1 MKRGWLAAGAAL
13 AALVVL
19 EAVLRLGGYATP
31 DLHQLD
37 PQLGW
42 SLRPHK
48 QGWYAGDEGRT
59 RVAINPA
66 GFRDRE
72 RALDKPDPVY
82 RIAVLGDEYSEA
94 MAVALRDTWWWRLE
108 PTLQHCDFRPG
119 KLIEVLNFG
128 VAGYGT
134 AQELILLQSAVM
146 RYAPDLVLLQFSP
159 DDVLD
164 NSFALAANKLRP
176 FFFLDAHGVARIDD
190 SFTSSPAFDRR
201 MQTRYR
207 LAAEIG
213 DHARAFQLVR
223 ELAHV
228 AFIPPAHAESAVA
241 SGPLYDEAW
250 RVSEA
255 LIGKATDFARRNG
268 AELAL
273 VVIPP
278 KRQAGETMSQ
288 ADQRLAALGE
298 KLHVR
303 VISLGGALQSAHYA
317 PSGGWTTAG
326 HGAAGAAIAKE
337 LCTPRLPKTTAQP
350 G

>member
-1 MKRGWLAAGAAL
+1 VKRAWLAAGAAL
-13 AALVVL
+13 AALAVL
-19 EAVLRLGGYATP
+19 EAALRLGNYATP

-37 PQLGW
+37 ARLGW
-42 SLRPHK
+42 SLRAHK

-59 RVAINPA
+59 RVVINPA

-72 RALDKPDPVY
+72 RVLDKPDPVY

-94 MAVALRDTWWWRLE
+94 MQVALRDTWWWQLE
-108 PTLQHCDFRPG
+108 PKLQYCDFRPG

-134 AQELILLQSAVM
+134 AQELVLLQTAVM

-164 NSFALAANKLRP
+164 NSLALSPNKLRP
-176 FFFLDAHGVARIDD
+176 FYFLDAHGVPRIDE
-190 SFTSSPAFDRR
+190 SFADAPSFLRR

-207 LAAEIG
+207 LAAEIA
-213 DHARAFQLVR
+213 DHTRALQLVR
-223 ELAHV
+223 ELARMT
-228 AFIPPAHAESAVA
+228 FIPPAHAEVDLG
-241 SGPLYDEAW
+241 SGPLYDDAW
-250 RVSEA
+250 RVTEA
-255 LIGKATDFARRNG
+255 LIAKAADYARRNG
-268 AELAL
+268 AELEL

-278 KRQAGETMSQ
+278 ARQAAQAPGQ

-298 KLHVR
+298 QLKVP
-303 VISLGGALQSAHYA
+303 VISLAGSLASTHYA
-317 PSGGWTTAG
+317 HTGGWTTQG
-326 HGAAGAAIAKE
+326 HHAAAAAIAAR
-337 LCTPRLPKTTAQP
+337 LCRPTARP